1 MVGWLQAAIAA
12 LAALL
17 QGQPAPTTPAAQ
29 SAVAAQVGQPVA
41 GSAVLAQGLEAAR
54 ARDVARTRS
63 LMATLS
69 DPIQRQILEWALIDV
84 VGPGLGFSELEGARA
99 RFAGWPREQSRV
111 EAGERALAVSGAD
124 PDRVIAWFGGEAPL
138 TVEGA
143 MALAEAL
150 SARGRTAEAQAL
162 VREWWRE
169 RSFDL
174 AQQETMLA
182 RYGAWLTQDD
192 HIRRLDT
199 LLYGPQGPATRA
211 MIALVPADWAALAEA
226 RIALRNGR
234 SDPYVPPAL
243 ANDPGLAVE
252 RARRARLDGAIGSGF
267 QHLARFP
274 PAPRHQD
281 GQNLLWTERRNYFI
295 DALRMRNWQAAYNAM
310 AGHGFPSGERM
321 VDAEFFAG
329 WVALTKLNDPDRAE
343 THFEAL
349 RRMSSTQITQ
359 GRALY
364 WLGRVADARGDEAA
378 AQAWYQQGARHIGA
392 FYGQLAAERAG
403 LRTLTLPAEP
413 PPTEADRQRFESYPL
428 VQAARRL
435 AEAGES
441 ALFRA
446 FVMHLDDQLTL
457 PADFALLVDLAR
469 NQGMQDLSMHVART
483 AAQKGVILPERAY
496 PVRPVPAVPGQPD
509 PAFVLAITRQES
521 AFDPMARSRADARG
535 MMQLLPSTARG
546 VAQRLGERYDTGM
559 LYDPDYNMRLGTYHL
574 GELLSGNGGSYLL
587 TTIAYNAG
595 PARARQWIPDCGDPR
610 GAQVD
615 PIDFIECAPF
625 TETRNYMMRVMENM
639 QVYRARL
646 NGGSAE
652 ITLTQELAR
661 GVAY

>member
-1 MVGWLQAAIAA
+1 MVGWLQAAVAVVASLFQTQAPPAA
-12 LAALL
+12 AESVAYVV
-17 QGQPAPTTPAAQ
+17 QPAT
-29 SAVAAQVGQPVA
+29 
-41 GSAVLAQGLEAAR
+41 GSSILAQGLQAAR
-54 ARDVARTRS
+54 ARDASLTRMHMAS
-63 LMATLS
+63 LG
-69 DPIQRQILEWALIDV
+69 DPIQRQILEWALIDT
-84 VGPGLGFSELEGARA
+84 VGENLGFSELEGART
-99 RFAGWPREQSRV
+99 RFAGWPREQSRI
-111 EAGERALAVSGAD
+111 EAGERALALSGAD
-124 PDRVIAWFGGEAPL
+124 PDRVIAWFGGQAPV
-138 TVEGA
+138 TVQGA

-162 VREWWRE
+162 VRQWWRE
-169 RSFDL
+169 RSFD
-174 AQQETMLA
+174 APQQETMRS

-211 MIALVPADWAALAEA
+211 MLTLVPADHAALAEA
-226 RIALRNGR
+226 RMALRSGR
-234 SDPYVPPAL
+234 ADPYVPPSL

-252 RARRARLDGAIGSGF
+252 RARRARLDGATSSGF

-295 DALRMRNWQAAYNAM
+295 DALRLRNWQAAYDAM

-329 WVALTKLNDPDRAE
+329 WIALTKLNDPTRAA

-349 RRMSSTQITQ
+349 RQMSSTQITQ

-364 WLGRVADARGDEAA
+364 WLGRAADARGDTAA
-378 AQAWYQQGARHIGA
+378 ADGWYRQGARHNA
-392 FYGQLAAERAG
+392 SFYGQLAAERAG
-403 LRTLTLPAEP
+403 QRLLTLPAEP
-413 PPTEADRQRFESYPL
+413 EITAADRQRFEAYPL

-435 AEAGES
+435 AEANEMS
-441 ALFRA
+441 LFRV
-446 FVMHLDDQLTL
+446 FVMHLDDQLTE
-457 PADFALLVDLAR
+457 PTDFAQLIDLAR
-469 NQGMQDLSMHVART
+469 AQGLQDLSMHVAR
-483 AAQKGVILPERAY
+483 AAVTKGVMLPERAY
-496 PVRPVPAVPGQPD
+496 PVRNAPSVPGQPD
-509 PAFVLAITRQES
+509 PAFVHAIIRQES
-521 AFDPMARSRADARG
+521 AFDPMARSHADARG

-559 LYDPDYNMRLGTYHL
+559 LYDPEYNMRLGSYHL
-574 GELLSGNGGSYLL
+574 GELLGSNGGSYLL
-587 TTIAYNAG
+587 TAIAYNAG

-610 GAQVD
+610 GAAVD

-646 NGGSAE
+646 NGGQAE
-652 ITLTQELAR
+652 ISLTQELAR